1 MRILNRMVATVL
13 PAVPKPIVR
22 HFSRPYI
29 AGETVDDMVQTVK
42 GLNADGYLAT
52 VDILGELAKSPER
65 AEAAGE
71 EYLRVMDEMVERG
84 LKAKVSVKL
93 TQMGL
98 KLDKEMCFRIM
109 ERIVAKAE
117 QQNSFVRIDMEDSS
131 TTSDT
136 LAIYERLRERCGDR
150 VGPVI
155 QAYMRRSL
163 DDVRKLS
170 AHQANVR
177 VCKGIYVEP
186 RELAYQDGEIINRNF
201 ELLVQELLEASSYV
215 GIATHD
221 ERLVWSAFETI
232 ERLGLAPEQYEFQ
245 MLLGVD
251 EELRRII
258 RDAGHRVRVYVPFGI
273 KWHAYSVRRLR
284 ENPAIVGH
292 VLKSVFSR

>member
-1 MRILNRMVATVL
+1 MSLLARTIATVL

-29 AGETVDDMVQTVK
+29 AGETIDDMVATVK
-42 GLNADGYLAT
+42 RLNADGYLAT
-52 VDILGELAKSPER
+52 VDILGEFAKSTER
-65 AEAAGE
+65 AEAAGG
-71 EYLRVMDEMVERG
+71 EYLRVMDEMVARG
-84 LKAKVSVKL
+84 LKAKISVKL

-98 KLDKEMCFRIM
+98 NLDEGVCLSIM
-109 ERIVAKAE
+109 ERIVAKADE
-117 QQNSFVRIDMEDSS
+117 QNSFVRIDMEDSS
-131 TTSDT
+131 VTTTT
-136 LAIYERLRERCGDR
+136 LEMYERLRERFGDR

-163 DDVRKLS
+163 ADVRKLA
-170 AHQANVR
+170 AHKANVR
-177 VCKGIYVEP
+177 LCKGIYVEP
-186 RELAYQDGEIINRNF
+186 REIAYKDGEIINRNF
-201 ELLVQELLEASSYV
+201 ELLLQELLEAGSYV

-221 ERLVWSAFETI
+221 ERLVWSALEII

-258 RDAGHRVRVYVPFGI
+258 RDAGHRLRVYVPFGI

-292 VLKSVFSR
+292 VLKNVFS

>member
-1 MRILNRMVATVL
+1 MSVLDRVVATVL

-29 AGETVDDMVQTVK
+29 AGETVDDMVRTVK
-42 GLNADGYLAT
+42 SLNADGYLAT
-52 VDILGELAKSPER
+52 VDILGEFARSLER

-98 KLDKEMCFRIM
+98 QIDKELCFHIM

-117 QQNSFVRIDMEDSS
+117 SQNSFVRIDMEDAS
-131 TTSDT
+131 TTTDT
-136 LAIYERLRERCGDR
+136 LEIYERLRERCGDR
-150 VGPVI
+150 VGVVI
-155 QAYMRRSL
+155 QSYMRRSL
-163 DDVRKLS
+163 DDVRKLA
-170 AHQANVR
+170 AHKANVR

-186 RELAYQDGEIINRNF
+186 REIAYKDDEIINRNF
-201 ELLVQELLEASSYV
+201 ELLVEELLEAGSYV

-221 ERLVWSAFETI
+221 ERLVWSAFEII
-232 ERLGLAPEQYEFQ
+232 ERLGLTPEHYEFQ

-292 VLKSVFSR
+292 VLKNVFS

>member
-1 MRILNRMVATVL
+1 MSVLNRLVATAL
-13 PAVPKPIVR
+13 PAIPKPIVR

-29 AGETVDDMVQTVK
+29 AGETVDDMVKTVK

-52 VDILGELAKSPER
+52 VDILGELAKSFDR
-65 AEAAGE
+65 AETAGK
-71 EYLRVMDEMVERG
+71 EYLRVMDEMVARG
-84 LKAKVSVKL
+84 LKAKISVKL

-98 KLDKEMCFRIM
+98 KLDKDFCYSIM

-117 QQNSFVRIDMEDSS
+117 EQNSFVRIDMEDSS
-131 TTSDT
+131 VTSDT
-136 LAIYERLRERCGDR
+136 LAIYERLRGRFGDR

-163 DDVRKLS
+163 DDVRKLA
-170 AHQANVR
+170 AHKANVR

-186 RELAYQDGEIINRNF
+186 REIAYKDGEIINRNF
-201 ELLVQELLEASSYV
+201 ELLVEELLEAGSYV

-221 ERLVWSAFETI
+221 ERLVWSAFEII
-232 ERLGLAPEQYEFQ
+232 ERLGLAPDQYEFQ

-292 VLKSVFSR
+292 VLENVFS